1 MIDYQKKKFNVVAYI
16 SAVAIVLALIVVF
29 FIIYKYHVEG
39 ETTPPFKIS
48 KIVAVSTV
56 MTENLELVDGVYNAD
71 LVQKN
76 DIKIAIEKNTEYK
89 KEAIIRKIT
98 INNIKIE
105 QEDFQGEV
113 EVYRPI
119 KDSTYKFDDKYK
131 VVDQIEYD
139 GAQETYV
146 NDDTLQIAN
155 QGGIIDLS
163 IIVKDIGKMQYND
176 NEAIKVDGTLLKR
189 IGVENISFNVQFDLI
204 IELESNVKLKTRVFL
219 DLPAGDIIENGIETL
234 ELDDLKT
241 IFKRI

>member
-16 SAVAIVLALIVVF
+16 SAVAIVLALIVVL

-39 ETTPPFKIS
+39 ETTPPFIIS

-76 DIKIAIEKNTEYK
+76 DIKIAIEKNPEYK

-98 INNIKIE
+98 INNVQI
-105 QEDFQGEV
+105 DQGELKGKV

-119 KDSTYKFDDKYK
+119 KDSTYKIDDKYK

-146 NDDTLQIAN
+146 NEDTLQIAN

-163 IIVKDIGKMQYND
+163 IIVKEIGKMQYND

-204 IELESNVKLKTRVFL
+204 IELESNVKLKTRVSL
-219 DLPAGDIIENGIETL
+219 DLPAGDIIKNGIETL
-234 ELDDLKT
+234 ELNDLKT

>member
-1 MIDYQKKKFNVVAYI
+1 MIDYQKKKFNVAAYI
-16 SAVAIVLALIVVF
+16 SVVAIVLALIVVL
-29 FIIYKYHVEG
+29 FIIYKYQIDG

-76 DIKIAIEKNTEYK
+76 DIKIAIEKNSEYK

-98 INNIKIE
+98 INNIQIE
-105 QEDFQGEV
+105 QEDLQGAV
-113 EVYRPI
+113 EIYRPM
-119 KDSTYKFDDKYK
+119 KDSTYKFDDIYK

-146 NDDTLQIAN
+146 NEDILQIAN

-163 IIVKDIGKMQYND
+163 VVVKNIGKMQYND

-189 IGVENISFNVQFDLI
+189 IGVDNISFKVNFDLI
-204 IELESNVKLKTRVFL
+204 IELENNVKLKTKVTL

-234 ELDDLKT
+234 EQDNLKSV
-241 IFKRI
+241 FKRI